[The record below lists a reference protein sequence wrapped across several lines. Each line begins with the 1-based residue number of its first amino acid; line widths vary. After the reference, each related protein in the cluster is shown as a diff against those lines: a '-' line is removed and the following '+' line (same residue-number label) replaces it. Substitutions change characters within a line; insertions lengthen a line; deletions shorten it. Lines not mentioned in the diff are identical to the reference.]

1 MIYKGDLVDQFGG
14 VPQDQDKIA
23 DFFEKAAA
31 FGNGSDE
38 GQPAQQEKSASKS
51 GLIVEK
57 QGEGNGQQVSP
68 KDKIRVKYAGKLQDG
83 T

>member
-14 VPQDQDKIA
+14 VPQDQDKIS

-31 FGNGSDE
+31 FANGSDE
-38 GQPAQQEKSASKS
+38 GQSSKEEKTASKS

-57 QGEGNGQQVSP
+57 LGEGNG
-68 KDKIRVKYAGKLQDG
+68 
-83 T
+83 

>member
-38 GQPAQQEKSASKS
+38 GQPAQ
-51 GLIVEK
+51 
-57 QGEGNGQQVSP
+57 
-68 KDKIRVKYAGKLQDG
+68 
-83 T
+83 

>member
-31 FGNGSDE
+31 LGNGADE
-38 GQPAQQEKSASKS
+38 GQSTKEEKSASKS

-57 QGEGNGQQVSP
+57 FGEGNG
-68 KDKIRVKYAGKLQDG
+68 
-83 T
+83 